1 MYSPDISQHSPR
13 LYRLGRCYRR
23 PITKMADRLIAFG
36 LERLEE
42 VFGPAPV
49 DPAEEARLV
58 AEDPAPYG
66 AQSPKG
72 DQVQSPKG
80 DWITPTTRSLCEAVS
95 DLTSLFAGQPQV
107 PANSRDLCYLVINW
121 AEEFERLHVGETW
134 ADREYLE
141 VIEAFF
147 NDHYR
152 AWLTA
157 APARSVRAA

>member
-13 LYRLGRCYRR
+13 LYRLGQRYRQPMTR
-23 PITKMADRLIAFG
+23 LADRLIAFG
-36 LERLEE
+36 LDRLEE

-66 AQSPKG
+66 ARPSLRNVDPL
-72 DQVQSPKG
+72 S
-80 DWITPTTRSLCEAVS
+80 PTTRSICETTS
-95 DLTSLFAGQPQV
+95 DLTSLFAGQAQV

-157 APARSVRAA
+157 APSRSVRAA